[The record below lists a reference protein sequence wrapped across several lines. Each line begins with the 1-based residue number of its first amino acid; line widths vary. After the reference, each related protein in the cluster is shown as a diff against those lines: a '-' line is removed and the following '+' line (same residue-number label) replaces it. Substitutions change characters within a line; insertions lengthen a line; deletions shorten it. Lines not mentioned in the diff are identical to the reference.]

1 MCAGTEQEGS
11 HTYSCDRARLHMPLG
26 RDFWRWRSPS
36 GVRSRSDPACH
47 DLKQLPHAKRF
58 GEKIIGPVGRYGT
71 FRSDMS
77 GEENHRNMP
86 GLLTLLHL
94 SAQIASIFAWQ
105 QNIEQDQ
112 IGRVVFQ
119 ASQTRAVQAGLYSF
133 AARLVHP
140 SVFGSLALPDGSIL
154 PLSLVLDIPF
164 AKTCGAPFA

>member
-1 MCAGTEQEGS
+1 
-11 HTYSCDRARLHMPLG
+11 MPLG
-26 RDFWRWRSPS
+26 RDFWRERPPS
-36 GVRSRSDPACH
+36 GVLSRSDPACH

-119 ASQTRAVQAGLYSF
+119 ALQTRAVQAGLYSF
-133 AARLVHP
+133 AARLDRP
-140 SVFGSLALPDGSIL
+140 LVFCSLLLLQDGSIL
-154 PLSLVLDIPF
+154 SPP
-164 AKTCGAPFA
+164 C